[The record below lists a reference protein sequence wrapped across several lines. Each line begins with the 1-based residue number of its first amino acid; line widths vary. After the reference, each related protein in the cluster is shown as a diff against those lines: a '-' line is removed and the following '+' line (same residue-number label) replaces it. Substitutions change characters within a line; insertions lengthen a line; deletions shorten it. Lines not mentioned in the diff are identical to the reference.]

1 MLLFPTV
8 IDKIVRNSCFG
19 KNYGQFLYFGFDNGY
34 LLNRFYG
41 HTGLY
46 GNHHPVKPPMVFFTF
61 HSSLFTLSE
70 AKSLSQEHI
79 HYLVG
84 ISHGDCIVT
93 IYIGCSHVE
102 VRDA

>member
-1 MLLFPTV
+1 MVTCLIGFMGILGFMGT
-8 IDKIVRNSCFG
+8 ITLSSRNQSPH
-19 KNYGQFLYFGFDNGY
+19 
-34 LLNRFYG
+34 R
-41 HTGLY
+41 
-46 GNHHPVKPPMVFFTF
+46 MVFFTF

-70 AKSLSQEHI
+70 AKLLSQENI

>member
-1 MLLFPTV
+1 MSEIIAGAGISDIFY
-8 IDKIVRNSCFG
+8 
-19 KNYGQFLYFGFDNGY
+19 YG
-34 LLNRFYG
+34 LNRFYG
-41 HTGLY
+41 GY
-46 GNHHPVKPPMVFFTF
+46 GNLSPSQTVHGILHFSLFTL

-70 AKSLSQEHI
+70 AKSLSQENI

>member
-1 MLLFPTV
+1 MSEIIAGAGISDIFYMGFIGFMGFMGPITLSNRPW
-8 IDKIVRNSCFG
+8 
-19 KNYGQFLYFGFDNGY
+19 YF
-34 LLNRFYG
+34 
-41 HTGLY
+41 
-46 GNHHPVKPPMVFFTF
+46 
-61 HSSLFTLSE
+61 SLFTLSE

-84 ISHGDCIVT
+84 IRHGDCFVT